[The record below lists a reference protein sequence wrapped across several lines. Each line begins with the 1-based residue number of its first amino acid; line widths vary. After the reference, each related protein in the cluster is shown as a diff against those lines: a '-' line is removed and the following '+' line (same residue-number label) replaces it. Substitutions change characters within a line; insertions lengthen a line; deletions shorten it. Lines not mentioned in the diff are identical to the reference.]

1 VADLR
6 QRAWARWQ
14 AAAGPWR
21 GWAICPALSMPQA
34 PAAAGAASAADVPDL
49 SEVLQPGETPGVRDP
64 TEVSRT
70 DGSRR
75 VVDLTERLQTDGT
88 PAVLDLTDV
97 LRTEG
102 TAVLLDLDPLVGIRS
117 AGHASRRG
125 LGHVVLVLPR
135 WPHTDA
141 ILPTGALVTL
151 LLESSRRLG
160 AQPVASNVVFI
171 LDAERQTPVRRPA
184 HDARVDN
191 RYPITASDLP
201 NLATLQRA
209 GIKRVVKVTSAR

>member
-34 PAAAGAASAADVPDL
+34 PVAAGAASAADVHDL
-49 SEVLQPGETPGVRDP
+49 SEVLQPGGTAGVRDP
-64 TEVSRT
+64 TEVPR
-70 DGSRR
+70 
-75 VVDLTERLQTDGT
+75 TDGT
-88 PAVLDLTDV
+88 PGVLDLTDV

-102 TAVLLDLDPLVGIRS
+102 TAVLLDLEPLVSIAS
-117 AGHASRRG
+117 AADVSRRG
-125 LGHVVLVLPR
+125 LAHVVLVLPR

-141 ILPTGALVTL
+141 ILPTGALATL

-191 RYPITASDLP
+191 RYPIMASDLP